1 MVDDQLLSSE
11 QTAELL
17 GITTNHLRQ
26 IQWRKGLKWTSKQGN
41 RVFYA
46 LADVEAYKEAR
57 KSRKK
62 DVNAG

>member
-1 MVDDQLLSSE
+1 MVDEQLLSSE

-26 IQWRKGLKWTSKQGN
+26 IQWRKQLKWHSKKGN
-41 RVFYA
+41 RVFYT
-46 LADVEAYKEAR
+46 LADVEAYKETR